1 MVKECNI
8 SSSNRWLLKRLSI
21 AITYEYPE
29 SDELGIKLTA
39 EEMGVD
45 LVYVPFRKVSV
56 FVNSHSFSFKSMAS
70 DYREKIENVNA
81 VLNRMQ
87 SKNRRLYAASF
98 FEAIGKYV
106 LNPLSVETLCFSK
119 FRSLVEFWRNGIRIP
134 ETVFV
139 PCDSHDMT
147 TSGLT
152 IHNERVIADLIQK
165 ALRGGSI
172 VLKPDG
178 GTHGIGIKLAKDM
191 ETLIKFIE
199 ASNPSISNPVGF
211 VAQEFVQKWFYDLR
225 IIVIK
230 ERGQTPYCYPKAL
243 GRAGFKDFRMN
254 TFLGNMVFDVSLP
267 LDVRKI
273 AVKCGAAVGKDSE
286 AWVLALDAMLNI
298 GEDRFVDDEYV
309 KAELE
314 KLVPSFEAVQEAKR
328 DERMKNKDFRRWS
341 ERVEDAYQDY
351 KSVEAYTHVKE
362 VIEASVKRDKNEMVF
377 HEANACPDFWEQ
389 TRNIAEINVAVPLIK
404 CAKSVEG
411 WSIYQR
417 IKQC

>member
-1 MVKECNI
+1 MSV
-8 SSSNRWLLKRLSI
+8 

-39 EEMGVD
+39 EDMGVD
-45 LVYVPFRKVSV
+45 LVYIPFRKVSV
-56 FVNSHSFSFKSMAS
+56 FVNSYGFSLKSMAS
-70 DYREKIENVNA
+70 DYRETIENVNA

-134 ETVFV
+134 ETVFI
-139 PCDSHDMT
+139 PCDAHDRT
-147 TSGLT
+147 ANGLT
-152 IHNERVIADLIQK
+152 IHNEAVIADLIQK
-165 ALRGGSI
+165 ALRRGSI

-178 GTHGIGIKLAKDM
+178 GTHGIGIRLAKDR
-191 ETLIKFIE
+191 ETLIKCVE
-199 ASNPSISNPVGF
+199 TSDASIVNPVGF

-225 IIVIK
+225 IIVAK

-243 GRAGFKDFRMN
+243 GRASFKDFRTN

-267 LDVRKI
+267 LEVREI
-273 AVKCGAAVGKDSE
+273 AVKCGAAVGRDSE
-286 AWVLALDAMLNI
+286 AWVLALDAMLNV
-298 GEDRFVDDEYV
+298 GEDKFVDDEYV

-314 KLVPSFEAVQEAKR
+314 KLVPSFETVQAAKR
-328 DERMKNKDFRRWS
+328 DEKMKNRDFRGWS
-341 ERVEDAYQDY
+341 KRVEDAYQNY
-351 KSVEAYTHVKE
+351 KNVEAYTRVKE
-362 VIEASVKRDKNEMVF
+362 VIEESVKRDKTEVMF

-389 TRNIAEINVAVPLIK
+389 TRNIAEVNVAVPLIK

-417 IKQC
+417 VKQY

>member
-1 MVKECNI
+1 M
-8 SSSNRWLLKRLSI
+8 SI

-45 LVYVPFRKVSV
+45 LVYIPFRKVSV
-56 FVNSHSFSFKSMAS
+56 FINSHGFSFKSMVS
-70 DYREKIENVNA
+70 DYRETIENVNA

-87 SKNRRLYAASF
+87 SKNRRLYAASL

-119 FRSLVEFWRNGIRIP
+119 FRSLVEFWRNGICIP
-134 ETVFV
+134 GTVFV
-139 PCDSHDMT
+139 PCDSHDRT
-147 TSGLT
+147 AGGLT
-152 IHNERVIADLIQK
+152 IHNEAVIADLIQN
-165 ALRGGSI
+165 ALRRGNI

-178 GTHGIGIKLAKDM
+178 GTHGRGIKLVKDK
-191 ETLIKFIE
+191 ETLVKHIE
-199 ASNPSISNPVGF
+199 TSDPSIVNPIGF
-211 VAQEFVQKWFYDLR
+211 VAQEFVEKWFYDLR
-225 IIVIK
+225 IIVVK

-243 GRAGFKDFRMN
+243 GRASFKDFRTN
-254 TFLGNMVFDVSLP
+254 TFLGNMVFDVRLP
-267 LDVRKI
+267 LEVREVAI
-273 AVKCGAAVGKDSE
+273 KCGAAVGKDSE
-286 AWVLALDAMLNI
+286 AWVLALDAMLNV
-298 GEDRFVDDEYV
+298 GKDRFVDDEYV

-314 KLVPSFEAVQEAKR
+314 KLAPSFEAVQEAKR
-328 DERMKNKDFRRWS
+328 DEKTKNKDFRRWS
-341 ERVEDAYQDY
+341 KRVEDTYQSY
-351 KSVEAYTHVKE
+351 KDVEAYTRVKE
-362 VIEASVKRDKNEMVF
+362 VIEESVERDKNEVMF

-417 IKQC
+417 IKQY